1 MSQIIE
7 RYHFI
12 HNVFAS
18 FFKDLLDF
26 FADCLYPTFQ
36 WKVIGTYDKAVEY
49 IKKQCELERE
59 ADKPLLPAIVLNP
72 SGEFLPAET
81 SSGGRQFWRYPNL
94 SPTFVKRIFDPIYQD
109 ENLIVS
115 VGFIRIKG
123 DVEIILLLNSFYEY
137 CDLRMM
143 MINVFGGLERIIY
156 PKYFSSF
163 IILPEDF
170 LSYTYENEYRP
181 GLSYRI
187 DWDNIGAYEYLV
199 PTTNRNELVVP
210 VTIRP
215 ILSLTNLGDSSERYG
230 GSDRFAEWKLSATIN
245 YEIELPNFLVIE
257 SDYLVENI
265 NLEIRYG
272 SAYSFYNDYQPPTDR
287 MITVSKTLWDFG
299 TTPHDSTSFVDFQGD
314 YSYSHRYFHII
325 TQAEAALCDSTSD
338 IEIIIPEDIDDT
350 KMIIVNSKYGQLNYG
365 DHYIL
370 RDPRTLV
377 IRTSKRTK
385 PTINTCQPQF
395 SEESVIC
402 LEEGSVLEIFVYKRI
417 T

>member
-1 MSQIIE
+1 
-7 RYHFI
+7 
-12 HNVFAS
+12 
-18 FFKDLLDF
+18 
-26 FADCLYPTFQ
+26 
-36 WKVIGTYDKAVEY
+36 
-49 IKKQCELERE
+49 
-59 ADKPLLPAIVLNP
+59 
-72 SGEFLPAET
+72 
-81 SSGGRQFWRYPNL
+81 
-94 SPTFVKRIFDPIYQD
+94 
-109 ENLIVS
+109 
-115 VGFIRIKG
+115 
-123 DVEIILLLNSFYEY
+123 
-137 CDLRMM
+137 
-143 MINVFGGLERIIY
+143 
-156 PKYFSSF
+156 
-163 IILPEDF
+163 
-170 LSYTYENEYRP
+170 
-181 GLSYRI
+181 
-187 DWDNIGAYEYLV
+187 
-199 PTTNRNELVVP
+199 